1 MNRNRRTSASA
12 PHRSPS
18 DRPLAHAGQLGE
30 DLQRGQVALARIHKI
45 VRAVRTCEGQGPK
58 ERFRAW
64 LRKYVECVPGATY
77 VNQALRSG
85 SNSNYPETVP
95 FGSSS
100 DLK

>member
-1 MNRNRRTSASA
+1 ML
-12 PHRSPS
+12 PG
-18 DRPLAHAGQLGE
+18 AGLGS
-30 DLQRGQVALARIHKI
+30 
-45 VRAVRTCEGQGPK
+45 
-58 ERFRAW
+58 AW

-85 SNSNYPETVP
+85 SNPNYPETVP

>member
-1 MNRNRRTSASA
+1 MPFLAPPVELSRQSGQITRLRPYRERTESSVNPEVTAEPTA
-12 PHRSPS
+12 AETVLMLPG
-18 DRPLAHAGQLGE
+18 AGLGS
-30 DLQRGQVALARIHKI
+30 
-45 VRAVRTCEGQGPK
+45 
-58 ERFRAW
+58 AW

-85 SNSNYPETVP
+85 SNPNYPETVP